1 VAQKAGGADM
11 TKLIVAGGFLAL
23 NLYTYHFLATREEYP
38 PRTPFS
44 EFPLELGEW
53 SCGEPEEMEA
63 KVQRNLRV
71 TDYLICSYRRATKH
85 DFVNVYVGY
94 HASQVRTGGGG
105 GETSSVIH
113 PPRHCLPGSGWDIIA
128 SEVAPLELPDPGT
141 IYVNRLIIAKGET
154 RALVYYW
161 YQSRGRVIAEDWK
174 KVLYQFW
181 DRATR
186 LRTDGSLVR
195 FTVPIVRGDV
205 DRADATILDLA
216 SQMVPMLPSFVPN

>member
-1 VAQKAGGADM
+1 VAQEAGGGGM
-11 TKLIVAGGFLAL
+11 TKFLVAGGFLVL

-44 EFPLELGEW
+44 EFPLELG
-53 SCGEPEEMEA
+53 
-63 KVQRNLRV
+63 
-71 TDYLICSYRRATKH
+71 
-85 DFVNVYVGY
+85 
-94 HASQVRTGGGG
+94 
-105 GETSSVIH
+105 
-113 PPRHCLPGSGWDIIA
+113 HCLPGSGWDIIA
-128 SEVAPLELPDPGT
+128 SDVAPLELPDPGT
-141 IYVNRLIIAKGET
+141 IHVNRLIIAKGET

-161 YQSRGRVIAEDWK
+161 YQSRGRVIAEDWR

-205 DRADATILDLA
+205 DRADATVLDLA
-216 SQMVPMLPSFVPN
+216 SQIVPMLPSFVPN